1 MAAPPIFVFRSP
13 TRSPTMPRRLLTL
26 LLVLCFV
33 ALTIVVVAGCLRHTA
48 RTNDGTSVS
57 GNVPGMGQSDDLPE
71 TTGLRIGTF
80 NAEFL
85 FDGVD
90 NEGQADFPWKGDPAL
105 ARAHR
110 DSVARVIRALDAD
123 VLMVEEVE
131 NLETLEML
139 VSESLADLGYTAYLV
154 NGQDNFT
161 GQDVGLLSRIPVD
174 EVGRTNERVQVGTTR
189 QQYGVSKNLWARLD
203 LGGIPTTLIGVHFL
217 ARPDD
222 VERKPRREAQA
233 EVIRQFVAQ
242 EMAAGRAVAVLGD
255 FNDFDDATPDRAG
268 SAPISEVLATIKT
281 AGPGP
286 EDDLRNVAAE
296 VPQED
301 RYTAFWD
308 RNRNDEIDPGE
319 FSSLDHIL
327 LSPRLY
333 ESLRAVNFV
342 HRHDP
347 RFVSDHFPIVVTLD
361 LRPDLGT
368 H

>member
-1 MAAPPIFVFRSP
+1 
-13 TRSPTMPRRLLTL
+13 MPRRLLSL

-33 ALTIVVVAGCLRHTA
+33 ALTVVVVAGCLRTTE
-48 RTNDGTSVS
+48 RTGGTSVS
-57 GNVPGMGQSDDLPE
+57 GSVPGMEQSGDLPHAD
-71 TTGLRIGTF
+71 GLRIATF
-80 NAEFL
+80 NTEFL
-85 FDGVD
+85 FDGLD
-90 NEGQADFPWKGDPAL
+90 GEGQASFAWKGDPAL

-123 VLMVEEVE
+123 VLMLQEVE

-139 VSESLADLGYTAYLV
+139 LGESLADLGYTAYLV

-161 GQDVGLLSRIPVD
+161 GQDVGLLSRLPVD

-233 EVIRQFVAQ
+233 EVIRQLVEQ
-242 EMAAGRAVAVLGD
+242 EIVAGRAVAVLGD
-255 FNDFDDATPDRAG
+255 FNDFDDDTPDRAG
-268 SAPISEVLATIKT
+268 STPITDVLATIKT

-296 VPQED
+296 VPQKD
-301 RYTAFWD
+301 RYTSFWD
-308 RNRNDEIDPGE
+308 RNRNDAIDPGE

-327 LSPRLY
+327 LSSRLY
-333 ESLRAVNFV
+333 DALRAVSFA
-342 HRHDP
+342 HLHDP
-347 RFVSDHFPIVVTLD
+347 RHVSDHFPIVVTLD
-361 LRPDLGT
+361 LPTGLGT
-368 H
+368 R